1 MTNFTKPQLKSLRGE
16 MQSLLLAHDFNET
29 TDTEIQ
35 SINVDSCS
43 YRGGEAIFKVKVLL
57 EGAKTK
63 EEKDLKK
70 MAILH
75 RLDTSKVHEYIDH
88 RSVRYR
94 MQLVGYKTKARKM
107 PWIVKDC
114 LSMSGNEYKLTDAQA
129 RQWFEYEVQP

>member
-1 MTNFTKPQLKSLRGE
+1 MTNFTKEQLKDLRE
-16 MQSLLLAHDFNET
+16 AMQKAINKANDLLEQKVTFN
-29 TDTEIQ
+29 I
-35 SINVDSCS
+35 DSCT
-43 YRGGEAIFKVKVLL
+43 YRGGEATFKVKVLL
-57 EGAKTK
+57 EGAETK

-88 RSVRYR
+88 KAVRYR

-107 PWIVKDC
+107 PLIVKDC

>member
-1 MTNFTKPQLKSLRGE
+1 MTNFTKEQLKTLRAE
-16 MQSLLLAHDFNET
+16 INSLLLTHDFEET
-29 TDTEIQ
+29 CDLKIQ
-35 SINVDSCS
+35 TLVDSCT
-43 YRGGEAIFKVKVLL
+43 YRGGEATFKVKVLL
-57 EGAKTK
+57 DGAETK

-75 RLDTSKVHEYIDH
+75 RLDTSKVHEYTDH

-129 RQWFEYEVQP
+129 RQWFEYEVQS

>member
-1 MTNFTKPQLKSLRGE
+1 MTNFTKEQLRELSAE
-16 MQSLLLAHDFNET
+16 INSLLSTHNFEET
-29 TDTEIQ
+29 CDLNI
-35 SINVDSCS
+35 IRILVDSCTYS
-43 YRGGEAIFKVKVLL
+43 GGEATFKVKVLL
-57 EGAKTK
+57 DGAETK

-70 MAILH
+70 MAILA

-107 PWIVKDC
+107 PWIVKDL

>member
-1 MTNFTKPQLKSLRGE
+1 MTNFTKEQLKTLRAE
-16 MQSLLLAHDFNET
+16 INSLLLTHDFEET
-29 TDTEIQ
+29 CDLNIKTL
-35 SINVDSCS
+35 VDSCTYS
-43 YRGGEAIFKVKVLL
+43 GGEATFKVKVLL
-57 EGAKTK
+57 EGAETK

-70 MAILH
+70 MAILL
-75 RLDTSKVHEYIDH
+75 RLDTSKVHEYTDH

-107 PWIVKDC
+107 PWIVKDL

>member
-1 MTNFTKPQLKSLRGE
+1 MTNFTREQLRTLRAE
-16 MQSLLLAHDFNET
+16 VQSLLLAHDFNET
-29 TDTEIQ
+29 TDVP
-35 SINVDSCS
+35 INKVSVDSCT
-43 YRGGEAIFKVKVLL
+43 YRGGEATFKVKVLL
-57 EGAKTK
+57 DGAETK

-88 RSVRYR
+88 KSVRYR

-129 RQWFEYEVQP
+129 KQWFEYEVQP

>member
-1 MTNFTKPQLKSLRGE
+1 MTNFTREQLKTLRAE
-16 MQSLLLAHDFNET
+16 IQSLLSTHPFEET
-29 TDTEIQ
+29 TDIPIDK
-35 SINVDSCS
+35 SSVDSCS

-57 EGAKTK
+57 DGAETK

-88 RSVRYR
+88 KSVRYR